1 MPKNKLDI
9 TKRAEG
15 ISPFHVMNILAQAKA
30 LEAQGRDI
38 IHLEVGEPDFMTP
51 EPIVEA
57 GIAALKAGQTH
68 YTPALGLPKLRQAI
82 ADWYQLHY
90 GVSLSAERVVVTPGA
105 SGALLLVM
113 GALLERDKKVL
124 LADPGYPCNRHF
136 AQFVEGQAQSVPVTA
151 EDGYQLTADSILKY
165 WDSQTSMALLASPA
179 NPTGTVLSRHDL
191 TVLSKAI
198 KDQGGHFVVDEIYH
212 GLIYGDVDT
221 TTVLAIDDDAFVVNS
236 FSKFFGMTGWR
247 LGWLIVP
254 EPYISVMDKL
264 AQNLFLAPPT
274 LSQHAALAAFEP
286 ETLTILEQ
294 RRQLFDQRRQT
305 LLSALTALGLD
316 IKAVPVGAFYIYAD
330 CSRFL
335 NAAQPDSMSLSQ
347 FWLQEAGVAVTPGND
362 FGEFGAKTHIRFAY
376 TRESTRL
383 LEAVERISALY

>member
-1 MPKNKLDI
+1 
-9 TKRAEG
+9 
-15 ISPFHVMNILAQAKA
+15 
-30 LEAQGRDI
+30 
-38 IHLEVGEPDFMTP
+38 
-51 EPIVEA
+51 
-57 GIAALKAGQTH
+57 
-68 YTPALGLPKLRQAI
+68 
-82 ADWYQLHY
+82 
-90 GVSLSAERVVVTPGA
+90 
-105 SGALLLVM
+105 
-113 GALLERDKKVL
+113 
-124 LADPGYPCNRHF
+124 
-136 AQFVEGQAQSVPVTA
+136 
-151 EDGYQLTADSILKY
+151 
-165 WDSQTSMALLASPA
+165 
-179 NPTGTVLSRHDL
+179 
-191 TVLSKAI
+191 
-198 KDQGGHFVVDEIYH
+198 
-212 GLIYGDVDT
+212 
-221 TTVLAIDDDAFVVNS
+221 
-236 FSKFFGMTGWR
+236 
-247 LGWLIVP
+247 
-254 EPYISVMDKL
+254 MDKL

-383 LEAVERISALY
+383 LEAVERISALYK